1 MSNYRPISLLTS
13 FSKVLEKVMYNKLL
27 QHLNNNKIS
36 VDEQFGF
43 TTNSTTDRAI
53 YKLTNEILKALN
65 NKPMIGGI
73 FVT

>member
-1 MSNYRPISLLTS
+1 MSNYRPTSLLTF

-27 QHLNNNKIS
+27 QHLNNNKILA
-36 VDEQFGF
+36 DEQFGF
-43 TTNSTTDRAI
+43 RTNPTTDRTI

-65 NKPMIGGI
+65 NKSMIGGI